1 MSLWDSISSGL
12 SSATDWL
19 GGSGGKA
26 LSTVANIAG
35 AGYDLYQGI
44 QNSKLADKYANM
56 SFSTAEAQNRYAQEM
71 FDRYKNTYWPI
82 EDKQNALT
90 EKQLDL
96 ALSPEMWTSYA
107 NANKTAG
114 DLQARQSQF
123 ALDQFFTLEPYLR
136 EQAKVYA
143 NEGWHNLLRRQ
154 QMYDTYDQTER
165 SLIRKLT
172 EGEDVL
178 RDRMMSRASTDV
190 KSSYADASSNLD
202 RQLGLAGISTSSP
215 QAWAARTEMAQS
227 QALAEAAAR
236 TNAANTAED
245 TTMNR
250 WAQALNY
257 NKGLNLSTANYT
269 PSTAISTASGLS
281 GSGGNYGAQAMSG
294 YSAASGSYSNM
305 ANMYNNMAQNN
316 MTGFGGLLKL
326 LTTGSEE

>member
-26 LSTVANIAG
+26 LSTIANVAG

-44 QNSKLADKYANM
+44 QNSNLANKYANM
-56 SFSTAEAQNRYAQEM
+56 SFASAEQQNQYAQEM
-71 FDRYKNTYWPI
+71 FDRYKSTYWPI
-82 EDKQNALT
+82 EDKQNALAGM
-90 EKQLDL
+90 QLDFAMSPDMWNAYTDYNKL
-96 ALSPEMWTSYA
+96 AS
-107 NANKTAG
+107 N
-114 DLQARQSQF
+114 LQTGQTQF
-123 ALDQFFTLEPYLR
+123 ALDQFNTIKPYLQK
-136 EQAKVYA
+136 QAEVYA
-143 NEGWHNLLRRQ
+143 NEGWLDLQRRQ
-154 QMYDTYDQTER
+154 DLYGTYDETER

-178 RDRMMSRASTDV
+178 RDRMLSQASTDV
-190 KSSYADASSNLD
+190 KSSFADAQNNLNT
-202 RQLGLAGISTSSP
+202 QLGLAGISSSSP
-215 QAWAARTEMAQS
+215 QAWSARTELAQS

-236 TNAANTAED
+236 TNAANTAET

-257 NKGLNLSTANYT
+257 NKGTDLSTANYT
-269 PSTAISTASGLS
+269 PSTAIATASGLS
-281 GSGGNYGAQAMSG
+281 GSGGNYGAQAMGG
-294 YSAASGSYSNM
+294 YSAASGSYGNM

-326 LTTGSEE
+326 LTTGQQS

>member
-26 LSTVANIAG
+26 LSTAANVAG

-44 QNSKLADKYANM
+44 QNSNLANEYANM
-56 SFSTAEAQNRYAQEM
+56 SFSSAEKQSAYAQEM
-71 FDRYKNTYWPI
+71 FDRYKSSYWPI

-90 EKQLDL
+90 EKQLDF
-96 ALSPEMWTSYA
+96 AVSPEMWTSYT
-107 NANKTAG
+107 NANRTAG

-136 EQAKVYA
+136 SQAEVYT
-143 NEGWHNLLRRQ
+143 NEGWLDLKRRQ
-154 QMYDTYDQTER
+154 DLYGTYDETER

-215 QAWAARTEMAQS
+215 QAWSSRTEMAQS
-227 QALAEAAAR
+227 QALAEAATR
-236 TNAANTAED
+236 TNAANTAET

-257 NKGLNLSTANYT
+257 NKGVDLSTANYT
-269 PSTAISTASGLS
+269 PSTAIATASGLS

-326 LTTGSEE
+326 LTTGSKE

>member
-1 MSLWDSISSGL
+1 M
-12 SSATDWL
+12 
-19 GGSGGKA
+19 
-26 LSTVANIAG
+26 
-35 AGYDLYQGI
+35 
-44 QNSKLADKYANM
+44 
-56 SFSTAEAQNRYAQEM
+56 
-71 FDRYKNTYWPI
+71 NTYWPI
-82 EDKQNALT
+82 EDKQIALT
-90 EKQLDL
+90 EKQLDF

-107 NANKTAG
+107 NANRTAG

-136 EQAKVYA
+136 AQANVYTE
-143 NEGWHNLLRRQ
+143 EGWKDLLRRQ
-154 QMYDTYDQTER
+154 QLYDTYDQTER

-178 RDRMMSRASTDV
+178 RDRMMSQASTDV

-257 NKGLNLSTANYT
+257 NKCLNLSTANYT
-269 PSTAISTASGLS
+269 PSTAISTASGLR

-326 LTTGSEE
+326 LTTGSKE